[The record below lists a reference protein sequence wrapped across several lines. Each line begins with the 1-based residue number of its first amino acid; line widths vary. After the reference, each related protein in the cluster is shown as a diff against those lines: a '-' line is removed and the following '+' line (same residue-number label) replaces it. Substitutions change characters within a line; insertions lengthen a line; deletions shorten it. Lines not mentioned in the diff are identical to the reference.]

1 MATIGTPL
9 ISDVT
14 PGTFAAEKVLSLD
27 KDSRVRGSLIHDTS
41 DHFAIRTTNDSKNVR
56 INSRN
61 YPGTTG
67 DSSGM
72 QCKPNRSVTGSAGIT
87 GAEFSPRF
95 AAGIAGSNLVAIKA
109 DPLLKAGSGN
119 LSGKVAAVEAN
130 IDFGVSGTRTITGDV
145 SAFEAFLAI
154 PSTNTY
160 SGLVSFMRVRTVN
173 IRAWDSLLNL
183 DDSATGVGEA
193 TANGMFKDP
202 EGDTEAGFLNI
213 HVGAT
218 KYEIPFYASS

>member
-1 MATIGTPL
+1 MALIGTPL
-9 ISDVT
+9 ISDIT

-27 KDSRVRGSLIHDTS
+27 KDSRLKGSLIHDTS

-56 INSRN
+56 INSRS
-61 YPGTTG
+61 YPGTSG

-72 QCKPNRSVTGSAGIT
+72 QCKPNRSVTGTAGIT

-130 IDFGVSGTRTITGDV
+130 IDFGISGTRTITGDV
-145 SAFEAFLAI
+145 SAFESFLAV
-154 PSTNTY
+154 PSTYTY
-160 SGLVSFMRVRTVN
+160 SGHISFLRVRDVN
-173 IRAWDSLLNL
+173 IKGWDAFLNL
-183 DDSATGVGEA
+183 DSSSVGLVDLTGGTYSTAQGFLKVFIADTAYRIPIYTGV
-193 TANGMFKDP
+193 D
-202 EGDTEAGFLNI
+202 
-213 HVGAT
+213 
-218 KYEIPFYASS
+218 